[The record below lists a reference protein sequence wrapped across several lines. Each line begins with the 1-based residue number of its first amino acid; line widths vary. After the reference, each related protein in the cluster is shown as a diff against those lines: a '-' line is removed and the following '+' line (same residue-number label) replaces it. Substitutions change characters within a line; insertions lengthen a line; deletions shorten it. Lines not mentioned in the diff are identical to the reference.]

1 MNDSEN
7 SKAYRRKRKRTD
19 IAAYLAALGLKR
31 SGGCKPTSSS
41 TVAATCRSNTVQ
53 NHSLVDGL
61 KFSVI
66 IAREA
71 YLQTND
77 AATTTRPS
85 GSKC

>member
-7 SKAYRRKRKRTD
+7 SKAYKRKRKRTD
-19 IAAYLAALGLKR
+19 IAAYLAAIGLKR
-31 SGGCKPTSSS
+31 SGGCKPTS
-41 TVAATCRSNTVQ
+41 SNTVQ